1 MENKK
6 ENNDVN
12 FKNKINEISKSIF
25 KHIKSFDEKITI
37 NINILEKDS
46 NNIKYDIHIFKINED
61 KTKIIQCNYKK
72 KHNSKRGLN
81 SMKNLWHNQKLKDN
95 KVHNDISMKENNDSL
110 FSLSKDEN
118 IDKKDILDN
127 YLENQISNNI
137 PSSELNNSKKYLEDI
152 INKINNNYKNIDE
165 KLNKNEIHFSMN
177 NEIENNN
184 YKNIDEKKETNFK
197 NNKLNIEEIKQFNV
211 NRVNLLV
218 EETLPAVNVEP
229 SVISFPNNS
238 MKNNIIDK
246 KILLNR
252 IQNIHNNIERL
263 PNIFNQLY
271 YLCKDYK
278 ENKLQGNF
286 RNEFNIIQKKVLI
299 IKNIITYE
307 SKYILD
313 IINK

>member
-1 MENKK
+1 
-6 ENNDVN
+6 
-12 FKNKINEISKSIF
+12 
-25 KHIKSFDEKITI
+25 
-37 NINILEKDS
+37 
-46 NNIKYDIHIFKINED
+46 
-61 KTKIIQCNYKK
+61 
-72 KHNSKRGLN
+72 
-81 SMKNLWHNQKLKDN
+81 MKNLWHNQKLKDN